1 MGFQRNLIYLDE
13 TGFQISTLRNNHGRA
28 VAGET
33 PTLSVLSKK
42 KRLNC
47 IAALSIKGIE
57 HLKFISS
64 TLQRK
69 ENNGGQGGVNAEDF
83 RGFLLDLAPKIP
95 RNSLL
100 IMDNAKIHHANLLD
114 NTVWGMLKT
123 QYGLEKLYLSPYSP
137 FLNPIEYIFNTVK
150 RSLGKNQ
157 SIVLT
162 KCKRQS
168 KRRFS
173 KSLQF
178 KHQTLLSTAKNT
190 TKWQGIVSHLTE
202 KFYHQ
207 LSLLNMMKLAIFNK
221 KINLSNKFEFK
232 IIRDFLFI

>member
-100 IMDNAKIHHANLLD
+100 ILDNAKIHHANLLD

-150 RSLGKNQ
+150 RSLGKK
-157 SIVLT
+157 SINCFNEMQKAIEEEFLKIT
-162 KCKRQS
+162 PIQAS
-168 KRRFS
+168 NT
-173 KSLQF
+173 F
-178 KHQTLLSTAKNT
+178 KHCEKYYKMARDCIPFNGKILSPI
-190 TKWQGIVSHLTE
+190 IVIENDEIS
-202 KFYHQ
+202 
-207 LSLLNMMKLAIFNK
+207 
-221 KINLSNKFEFK
+221 
-232 IIRDFLFI
+232 DF